1 MAASLLNCGRI
12 INSGQILTTSADVT
26 LNGGLIRELP
36 PNPLNSGLGIILIW
50 PDKLCNFTSLK
61 RCFSLRV
68 MEFPSGWLPE
78 PKLWMAY
85 SSSGGWVLAVTTKN
99 QLIATWTEG
108 SEKNW
113 LASIHPRM
121 ARASPCIISIQHAS
135 LETSHH
141 KGFSIQ
147 RQAPLDP
154 LTSRCKN
161 LTSKI
166 QPTLRPADQLQ
177 AMMRRRFFFG
187 HILLALRI

>member
-1 MAASLLNCGRI
+1 
-12 INSGQILTTSADVT
+12 
-26 LNGGLIRELP
+26 
-36 PNPLNSGLGIILIW
+36 
-50 PDKLCNFTSLK
+50 
-61 RCFSLRV
+61 
-68 MEFPSGWLPE
+68 MEFPSGRLPE
-78 PKLWMAY
+78 PKLWMDWFPGWQRTVATKPELPRQ
-85 SSSGGWVLAVTTKN
+85 SFFRGGFRRHTAVQGGVSFGSYN
-99 QLIATWTEG
+99 QKSANCHLDRG
-108 SEKNW
+108 FRKNW
-113 LASIHPRM
+113 LTSIHPRM
-121 ARASPCIISIQHAS
+121 ARVSPCIISIQHAS